1 MSRSQNVQRFAN
13 ELGAGARA
21 ARLQRGLTQAEVA
34 DRIGIAMEVYG
45 RIERG
50 VLLPSIQTFLGICH
64 VLEADPRVLLGLSGL
79 GSAPRS
85 RQTPEDPP
93 HVRRLTRLARDLDEG
108 EVIALQGVAKAM
120 LAGRKRTKK

>member
-1 MSRSQNVQRFAN
+1 MSRSQTMQRFAN
-13 ELGAGARA
+13 ELGAAARE

-64 VLEADPRVLLGLSGL
+64 VLEADPRVLLGLGSP
-79 GSAPRS
+79 GSAPGP
-85 RQTPEDPP
+85 QTPEDPP
-93 HVRRLTRLARDLDEG
+93 HVRRLTRLARDLDEE

-120 LAGRKRTKK
+120 LAGRKRTRS